1 MLPLVVQG
9 WRSWLHAKSVAVL
22 AILAL
27 SLGIGSATAIYTVV
41 QSVLLNPLPYANPER
56 YLTVIGTWRGLPDAK
71 SAWSYPNCLDFAN
84 RAHTLESLGCASNRD
99 YNLVLG
105 DQAIHAESEQVS
117 PSFVRSLGV
126 PLQSGSWFSVS
137 PNDLH
142 TAVIS
147 DSLWKKIGSPPNPA
161 GKRLL
166 INSIPYT
173 IAGVAPAW
181 FRFPINNPAVDLWM
195 PLDPIRN
202 EGTNRDFKFMECFA
216 KKKPGVTDA
225 QANADMQRIAA
236 ELEGEHPDSE
246 QNHTA
251 TVRPLLADT
260 VKEVRPSLLFLLT
273 AAVALLLIACGN
285 VAGLLLA
292 RSVGRSKETAMRVA
306 LGATPWQLLVQYLA
320 EGLFV
325 SVAAAVIGIALSV
338 GLTKIVLLLAAD
350 SLPRAS
356 GVAVDWHS
364 VFFAVLLALVCGV
377 LLSLAPLWQA
387 ARTAPNS
394 VLTSGVRSSA
404 SATTRRLLS
413 GFVIGEIALSFTL
426 LAVAALCLQHL
437 GILFHV
443 DPGFDPSHVT
453 NFQTFPPLA
462 KYQDSPSLTAYQSRL
477 LAAVANIPQIESAG
491 FTNLLPLSGNQVDI
505 FAIPDGR
512 SIAGLNFTQLV
523 KLYDYQ
529 FRCVSPGYLEAMR
542 IPLRAG
548 SYLPDVAPNAKV
560 LPAVVS
566 ETVAHKL
573 WPHQNPLGHSLKMGD
588 TELPI
593 RVVGVVGD
601 IQDSLAGRS
610 HGHIYVSYKAIWLR
624 IFNMGW
630 AVRTR
635 SADPQL
641 AANIRRAIRSVDPGQ
656 ATFAVQP
663 MTELIQTSV
672 NREKLQSSVV
682 SFFGAAALLLSI
694 LGIYGVMSYLVR
706 QRIPE
711 MSTRLAL
718 GATGNHLIRL
728 VVTTAGKMAL
738 AGILIGL
745 VIIFAVSGL
754 LTYLHISVYHAPPF
768 LAAGSFIGLA
778 TLLSSA
784 FPALVSARLSPALV
798 AGNPAESIWYR
809 TRQSYTRFSQVI
821 STLVSTPE
829 TNHAAETTIL
839 AEIAESTRDADS
851 FHTAMTA
858 ALTSVI
864 TTLGASA
871 ATLLVSRSSGQPFR
885 CLTAVPDAST
895 TLSLPADSFLL
906 TRLAHYYPALP
917 ITAGDLDVLD
927 RWSQEQARM
936 HIDEVGTLFKI
947 GPSVAVPVTVASDIV
962 GVLFV
967 TPSAHS
973 SNFTFSE
980 MRLLRSVAA
989 QLALML
995 ENSRLT
1001 DRIVEQD
1008 RLRRELAVAA
1018 EVQQR
1023 LFPEHP
1029 PDIKSGHLAGYCLP
1043 ARGVGGDY
1051 YDFLRL
1057 DSNQIGIALADVA
1070 GKGIAAALVM
1080 SVVQASLRS
1089 LAESEGVSPA
1099 RLAARMNCLLCASTG
1114 PSSYATF
1121 FYATFDETTRRLTY
1135 VNGGHNPPFLLR
1147 NSKAHT
1153 IEELSIGGII
1163 IGMFPPAL
1171 FEQASVDLEPG
1182 DVLLA
1187 FTDGVSEAHDPN
1199 EEEFGEERLQDLL
1212 RKHAHLSVDEM
1223 SGRITTD
1230 LQTWM
1235 AEAPQHD
1242 DLTFILLKIS

>member
-1 MLPLVVQG
+1 MLSLVVQG

-27 SLGIGSATAIYTVV
+27 AIGIGSATAIYTVV
-41 QSVLLNPLPYANPER
+41 QSVLLNPLPYPNPDR
-56 YLTVIGTWRGLPDAK
+56 YLSVIGSWRGLPDSK
-71 SAWSYPNCLDFAN
+71 TAWSYPNCMDFQR
-84 RAHTLESLGCASNRD
+84 RARTVESLGCVSNRD

-126 PLQSGSWFSVS
+126 TLQSGSWFSSS
-137 PNDLH
+137 PRDLH
-142 TAVIS
+142 SAVIS
-147 DSLWKKIGSPPNPA
+147 NSLWKRIGSPLNPA
-161 GKRLL
+161 GQRLF

-173 IAGVAPAW
+173 VVGVAPAW
-181 FRFPINNPAVDLWM
+181 FRFPINNPAVDLWL
-195 PLDPIRN
+195 PLDPLRG
-202 EGTNRDFKFMECFA
+202 ERTNREFKFMDCFA
-216 KKKPGVTDA
+216 KKKPGVTNA
-225 QANADMQRIAA
+225 QVRADVQRIAA
-236 ELEGEHPDSE
+236 ELEREYPDSE
-246 QNHTA
+246 QNHMA
-251 TVRPLLADT
+251 TVQPLLAET
-260 VKEVRPSLLFLLT
+260 VKAVRPSLLFLLV
-273 AAVALLLIACGN
+273 AAAALLLIACGN

-306 LGATPWQLLVQYLA
+306 LGATPWQLAVQYLA

-325 SVAAAVIGIALSV
+325 SVAGAAIGIALSV
-338 GLTKIVLLLAAD
+338 GLTKIVILLAAD

-364 VFFAVLLALVCGV
+364 VFFAVLVAFACGV

-387 ARTAPNS
+387 VRTAPNA
-394 VLTSGVRSSA
+394 VLTSGVRASSSA
-404 SATTRRLLS
+404 VTRRLLS
-413 GFVIGEIALSFTL
+413 GFVIGEIALSFAL
-426 LAVAALCLQHL
+426 LAVASLCLQHL

-443 DPGFDPSHVT
+443 DLGFEPNRVT

-462 KYQDSPSLTAYQSRL
+462 KYQNSPSLTAYQSRL
-477 LAAVANIPQIESAG
+477 LAAIAKIPSVESVG
-491 FTNLLPLSGNQVDI
+491 FTNVLPLSGNQVDI
-505 FAIPDGR
+505 LAVPDDR
-512 SIAGLNFTQLV
+512 PIKGLNFTQLA
-523 KLYDYQ
+523 KLYDYE
-529 FRCVSPGYLEAMR
+529 FRCVSPGYLEALR

-548 SYLPDVAPNAKV
+548 SYLPDVTPDAKV

-573 WPHQNPLGHSLKMGD
+573 WPHQNPLGHSLQIGD
-588 TELPI
+588 IKAPM

-601 IQDSLAGRS
+601 IQESLTDPSR
-610 HGHIYVSYKAIWLR
+610 GHIYVSYKTVWLR
-624 IFNMGW
+624 IFNMRW

-641 AANIRRAIRSVDPGQ
+641 ANNIRRAIRSVDPGQ
-656 ATFAVQP
+656 STFAVEP

-672 NREKLQSSVV
+672 SREKLQSSVV

-694 LGIYGVMSYLVR
+694 LGIYGVMSYSVR
-706 QRIPE
+706 QRVPE

-718 GATGNHLIRL
+718 GATGNNL
-728 VVTTAGKMAL
+728 VALVLAAAGKMAA

-745 VIIFAVSGL
+745 VITFAVSGL
-754 LTYLHISVYHAPPF
+754 LTYLNISIHHAPPF
-768 LAAGSFIGLA
+768 FTAGSFIALA

-784 FPALVSARLSPALV
+784 FPALVTARLPPALA
-798 AGNPAESIWYR
+798 AGNPAESIWTR
-809 TRQSYTRFSQVI
+809 TRQSYTRFSHAL
-821 STLVSTPE
+821 STLVSPPE
-829 TNHAAETTIL
+829 TSQAAETNIL
-839 AEIAESTRDADS
+839 AEIAETTRSADS
-851 FHTAMTA
+851 FHAAMTA
-858 ALTSVI
+858 ALTSV
-864 TTLGASA
+864 TAALGASA
-871 ATLLVSRSSGQPFR
+871 ATLFVRRSPGQPFR

-895 TLSLPADSFLL
+895 KLSLPTDSFLL

-917 ITAGDLDVLD
+917 ITAGDLDTLD

-936 HIDEVGTLFKI
+936 HIEEVGTLFKI
-947 GPSVAVPVTVASDIV
+947 GPAVAVPVPVASEIV
-962 GVLFV
+962 GILFV
-967 TPSAHS
+967 SPPSRVS
-973 SNFTFSE
+973 GFTFSE
-980 MRLLRSVAA
+980 MRLLRSVSA

-1008 RLRRELAVAA
+1008 RLRRELALAS

-1029 PDIKSGHLAGYCLP
+1029 PTVKSAHLCGYCLP
-1043 ARGVGGDY
+1043 ARGIGGDY

-1057 DSNQIGIALADVA
+1057 DSNRIGIALADVA

-1089 LAESEGVSPA
+1089 LADAEGTAPA
-1099 RLAARMNCLLCASTG
+1099 RLAARMNRLLCASTG

-1121 FYATFDETTRRLTY
+1121 FYATFDEITRRLTY

-1147 NSKAHT
+1147 NLEAHP
-1153 IEELSIGGII
+1153 IEELSAGGLI
-1163 IGMFPPAL
+1163 IGMLPAAV
-1171 FEQASVDLEPG
+1171 FEETSVDLAPG

-1187 FTDGVSEAHDPN
+1187 FTDGVSEAHDRK
-1199 EEEFGEERLQDLL
+1199 EEEFGEERLQALL
-1212 RKHAHLSVDEM
+1212 RKHAHLPLDEM
-1223 SGRITTD
+1223 STQIIAH
-1230 LQTWM
+1230 LQSWM
-1235 AEAPQHD
+1235 YEAAQHD
-1242 DLTFILLKIS
+1242 DLTFILLKVC

>member
-1 MLPLVVQG
+1 MLSLVVQG

-27 SLGIGSATAIYTVV
+27 ALGVGSATAIYTVV
-41 QSVLLNPLPYANPER
+41 QSVLLNPLPYANPDR
-56 YLTVIGTWRGLPDAK
+56 YLTVLGTWRGLPDAK
-71 SAWSYPNCLDFAN
+71 SAWSYPNCIDFEH
-84 RAHTLESLGCASNRD
+84 RAHTVESLGCVSNRD

-126 PLQSGSWFSVS
+126 PLQSGSWFSSS
-137 PNDLH
+137 PSDLH

-147 DSLWKKIGSPPNPA
+147 HSLWTRIGSPTNPA
-161 GKRLL
+161 GKRLF
-166 INSIPYT
+166 INSIPYA
-173 IAGVAPAW
+173 IAGVAPTW
-181 FRFPINNPAVDLWM
+181 FRFPVNNPTVDLWL
-195 PLDPIRN
+195 PLDPVRG
-202 EGTNRDFKFMECFA
+202 ERSNREFKFMECFA
-216 KKKPGVTDA
+216 KRKPGVTNA
-225 QANADMQRIAA
+225 QVDADMKRIAA
-236 ELEGEHPDSE
+236 ELEREHPDSE

-260 VKEVRPSLLFLLT
+260 VKAVRPSLLFLL
-273 AAVALLLIACGN
+273 AAAAALLLIACGN

-306 LGATPWQLLVQYLA
+306 LGATPWQLVIQYLA

-325 SVAAAVIGIALSV
+325 SIFAAALGIALSV
-338 GLTKIVLLLAAD
+338 SLTKIVLWLAAD

-356 GVAVDWHS
+356 AVAVDWHS
-364 VFFAVLLALVCGV
+364 VFFALLLALVCGV

-394 VLTSGVRSSA
+394 VLTSGVRASA
-404 SATTRRLLS
+404 SVTTRRLLS
-413 GFVIGEIALSFTL
+413 GFVIGEIALSFAL

-437 GILFHV
+437 GILFHR
-443 DPGFDPSHVT
+443 DPGFDPNHVT

-477 LAAVANIPQIESAG
+477 LAAVARIPSVESVG
-491 FTNLLPLSGNQVDI
+491 FTNVLPLSSNKVDI
-505 FAIPDGR
+505 VAVPDGR
-512 SIAGLNFTQLV
+512 PIKGFNFTQLV
-523 KLYDYQ
+523 KLYDYE

-548 SYLPDVAPNAKV
+548 SYLPDVASDAKV
-560 LPAVVS
+560 LPAIVS

-573 WPHQNPLGHSLKMGD
+573 WPHQSPLGHSLQIGDIKM
-588 TELPI
+588 PI

-601 IQDSLAGRS
+601 VQDALTDPSG
-610 HGHIYVSYKAIWLR
+610 GHIYVSYKTVWLR
-624 IFNMGW
+624 IFTMGW

-641 AANIRRAIRSVDPGQ
+641 ADNIRRAVRSVDPGQ
-656 ATFAVQP
+656 STFAVQP
-663 MTELIQTSV
+663 MTELVQNSLS
-672 NREKLQSSVV
+672 REKLQSSVV
-682 SFFGAAALLLSI
+682 SFFGASALLLSI
-694 LGIYGVMSYLVR
+694 LGIYGVMSYSVR

-745 VIIFAVSGL
+745 VITFAVSGL
-754 LTYLHISVYHAPPF
+754 LTYLNISVNHAPPF
-768 LAAGSFIGLA
+768 LAAGSFIGFA

-784 FPALVSARLSPALV
+784 FPALVSARLSPALA
-798 AGNPAESIWYR
+798 AGNPAESIWNR
-809 TRQSYTRFSQVI
+809 TRQSYTRFSQA
-821 STLVSTPE
+821 VSGWASPPE
-829 TNHAAETTIL
+829 VGHAAETALL
-839 AEIAESTRDADS
+839 AEIADTTRDADS
-851 FHTAMTA
+851 FDDAMTA
-858 ALTSVI
+858 ALVI
-864 TTLGASA
+864 VTKTLNASS
-871 ATLLVSRSSGQPFR
+871 ATLLIRRSADLPFHR
-885 CLTAVPDAST
+885 LASVPDNSID
-895 TLSLPADSFLL
+895 LSLPADALLL
-906 TRLAHYYPALP
+906 TRLEHYYPALP
-917 ITAGDLDVLD
+917 ISVGDLDVLH
-927 RWSQEQARM
+927 RWSQEKAQMR
-936 HIDEVGTLFKI
+936 IDEVRTLTKI
-947 GPSVAVPVTVASDIV
+947 GPAVAVPVTVANWTV
-962 GVLFV
+962 GILFV
-967 TPSAHS
+967 SPPRDAPG
-973 SNFTFSE
+973 FAPSE

-989 QLALML
+989 QFALML

-1001 DRIVEQD
+1001 GRILEQE
-1008 RLRRELAVAA
+1008 RFRREMAVAA

-1023 LFPEHP
+1023 LFPERP
-1029 PDIKSGHLAGYCLP
+1029 PDFRSGHLAAYCLP

-1057 DSNQIGIALADVA
+1057 DPNQIGIALADVA

-1089 LAESEGVSPA
+1089 LAESEGVAPA
-1099 RLAARMNCLLCASTG
+1099 RLAAHMNRLLCASTG

-1163 IGMFPPAL
+1163 IGMFPPAV

-1212 RKHAHLSVDEM
+1212 RKHAHLSVDDM
-1223 SGRITTD
+1223 SGQITTD

-1235 AEAPQHD
+1235 ADAPQHD
-1242 DLTFILLKIS
+1242 DLTFILLKIR